1 MLPVNPERVD
11 QERLLS
17 VGQVLFGTKMS
28 AKKAVHTIDWEKASD
43 EDILNSRVKDL
54 GLQIPGSAL
63 EPFVERLYEELD
75 ARGIGF
81 HPPCYLADEWL
92 CPDKTP
98 IIGIPFW
105 LAQRRLKA
113 IEQRMMFEV
122 EGGADDVCMKLL
134 RHECGHA
141 LNYAFELFK
150 KTRWRELFGPF
161 TANYSASYYYQPYS
175 KRYVI
180 HLQDSYAQSHPD
192 EDFAE
197 TFAVWLAPE
206 SKWEEKYRGWPA
218 VNKLRYV
225 DGLMKRIGRQ
235 GPKVVVRARPP
246 WSAGRMVST
255 LAAYYER
262 RRRELGSSFL
272 GYYDESLKALF
283 TMDGPSGSA
292 AKASKVLRE
301 HRRLIVDYAARW
313 TSHRK
318 YDIHQLITRLISRC
332 DALGLR
338 ARSSE
343 ADNMVGIASLVTAI
357 AGDKLRFLKENH
369 K

>member
-1 MLPVNPERVD
+1 M
-11 QERLLS
+11 S
-17 VGQVLFGTKMS
+17 V
-28 AKKAVHTIDWEKASD
+28 KKAVHTIDWEAASD
-43 EDILNSRVKDL
+43 EDILNSRIKDL
-54 GLQIPGSAL
+54 GLQVPGSIL
-63 EPFVERLYEELD
+63 EPFVNRLYEELA

-105 LAQRRLKA
+105 LAHRRLKA
-113 IEQRMMFEV
+113 IEHRMMFEV

-141 LNYAFELFK
+141 LNYAYELFK
-150 KTRWRELFGPF
+150 KTRWRELFGTF
-161 TANYSASYYYQPYS
+161 TANYSDSYYYKPYS
-175 KRYVI
+175 RRYVI

-197 TFAVWLAPE
+197 TFGVWLAPE
-206 SKWEEKYRGWPA
+206 SRWQEKYRGWPA

-225 DGLMKRIGRQ
+225 DGLMKRIGGQ
-235 GPKVVVRARPP
+235 APKIVVRERPP
-246 WSAGRMVST
+246 WAASRMVST

-272 GYYDESLKALF
+272 GYYDESLRALF
-283 TMDGPSGSA
+283 ATDGAGGSA
-292 AKASKVLRE
+292 KKASKVLRA
-301 HRRLIVDYAARW
+301 HRRLIADYVAKW

-318 YDIHQLITRLISRC
+318 YDIYQLINRLISRC

-343 ADNMVGIASLVTAI
+343 ADNIIGMASLVTAI
-357 AGDKLRFLKENH
+357 AGDELRFLRENH